1 MSRGVLYAFLSATL
15 VAAHGSA
22 LAQKNPGGTKD
33 SDVPVLTIS
42 TAKDPVDKSYRRMV
56 LGMALFE
63 KNHDLAPGASLRFKL
78 LPRRRETDM
87 SQVGVEIAGNTF
99 ALPVRVAED
108 NTFTLE
114 RIQKALDED
123 ASVRSNRKSLTMTW
137 RTDIRTPGIP
147 PDTRR
152 LGDLRLE
159 CAVGMEADLVS
170 NRFTAFQRIADL
182 FGRTRDYCNRAKPR
196 YFFFAERPVFGV
208 TLVSGERRETMLIDM
223 MYAGSLDRTMSR
235 NELATCDCE
244 VLLDKAFYL
253 PLGDRSWPD
262 DARVEFEYMDDG
274 RLTEVISPA
283 ANPLAIRSRQSITL
297 GRSTKSDVA
306 AVVGKPKSVRFDTGF
321 EVWAYRIIDQSK
333 AKAEAAKAQRR
344 GEQEPPVSETEIV
357 VLFDPS
363 GVATKVRLGP
373 DVVFKD

>member
-1 MSRGVLYAFLSATL
+1 MVLRGTFHFSLLAILLIAASI
-15 VAAHGSA
+15 VAH
-22 LAQKNPGGTKD
+22 AQKNPGGAKD
-33 SDVPVLTIS
+33 SDIPVLTIS

-56 LGMALFE
+56 LGMDLFE
-63 KNHDLAPGASLRFKL
+63 KNHHLAPDAALRFKL

-87 SQVGVEIAGNTF
+87 SQVGVEIAADTF
-99 ALPVRVAED
+99 AIPVRVAED
-108 NTFTLE
+108 NTFTLD

-137 RTDIRTPGIP
+137 RTDIRTPGLP
-147 PDTRR
+147 PDIRR

-170 NRFTAFQRIADL
+170 NRLGALQRIADL

-208 TLVSGERRETMLIDM
+208 TIFAGARREPVLIDM
-223 MYAGSLDRTMSR
+223 MYAGTLDRAMTKR
-235 NELATCDCE
+235 ELETCDCE

-262 DARVEFEYMDDG
+262 DARVEFEYMEDG
-274 RLTEVISPA
+274 QLTEVISPA
-283 ANPLAIRSRQSITL
+283 ANPVALRSRQSISL
-297 GRSTKSDVA
+297 GKSTKADVQA
-306 AVVGKPKSVRFDTGF
+306 ALGKAKTVRFDTGF
-321 EVWAYRIIDQSK
+321 EVWAYRFIDQ
-333 AKAEAAKAQRR
+333 AKARKLRND
-344 GEQEPPVSETEIV
+344 EPVPESELV
-357 VLFDPS
+357 VLFDPQ

-373 DVVFKD
+373 DVVFSD